1 MRHTDFPLY
10 TPFHKGLR
18 CAQHQPLKSYLK
30 VEAMNNGKSVKVWD
44 ILVRL
49 FHWSLVITFVVAY
62 VTSED
67 GNIWHIYSGHAVLGL
82 IVFRMLWGLIGSK
95 YARFSNFIYSPGVVL
110 KYIKQLT
117 TKNPKHYMGH
127 NPAAGYMVI
136 ALLLSLLVVT
146 VSGLKLYAVEEGL
159 GPLAGAGSEF
169 VIINKAYADEDEDED
184 EEEGYRREGNE
195 QGGEFWEEVHEAST
209 NFTLFLI
216 FLHIAGVLVSSR
228 LHKESLVKA
237 MITGK
242 KKE

>member
-1 MRHTDFPLY
+1 
-10 TPFHKGLR
+10 
-18 CAQHQPLKSYLK
+18 
-30 VEAMNNGKSVKVWD
+30 MNNEKSVKVWD

-62 VTSED
+62 VTSEE
-67 GNIWHIYSGHAVLGL
+67 GNIWHIYSGYAVLGL
-82 IVFRMLWGLIGSK
+82 IVFRILWGLIGSK
-95 YARFSNFIYSPGVVL
+95 YARFRNFIYSPGVVL

-169 VIINKAYADEDEDED
+169 VIINKAYADEDEDE
-184 EEEGYRREGNE
+184 EEGYRREGNE